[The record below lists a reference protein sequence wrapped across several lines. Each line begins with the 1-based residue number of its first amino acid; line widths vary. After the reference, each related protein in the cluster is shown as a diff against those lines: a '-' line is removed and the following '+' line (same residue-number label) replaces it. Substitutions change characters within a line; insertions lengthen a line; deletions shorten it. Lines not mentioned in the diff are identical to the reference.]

1 MVSAINV
8 GESNVQCPPCQCRP
22 IKLGYEVLWVA
33 EDLNAAG
40 TQKILAF
47 PSSALLSTNVPSM
60 SLSNTFFIALSLL
73 DH

>member
-1 MVSAINV
+1 MS
-8 GESNVQCPPCQCRP
+8 SCQCRP
-22 IKLGYEVLWVA
+22 IKLGDEVLWVA